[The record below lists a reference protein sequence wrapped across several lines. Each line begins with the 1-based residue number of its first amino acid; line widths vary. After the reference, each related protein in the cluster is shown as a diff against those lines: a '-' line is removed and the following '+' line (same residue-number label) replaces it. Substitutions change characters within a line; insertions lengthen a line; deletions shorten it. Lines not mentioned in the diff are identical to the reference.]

1 MKLKTNVLI
10 YWRAYK
16 MAEILINKYTPKDFK
31 SDQEV
36 RWCPGCGDHA
46 VLSSVQKALVELD
59 IPKEKFVFISG
70 IGCSSRF
77 PYYMDTYGFHS
88 IHGRASAIASGVK
101 TTNPELSVWQITG
114 DGDALAIG
122 GNHFIH
128 AIRRNIDINII
139 LFNNE
144 IYGLTKGQYSP
155 TSIKGLVTKT
165 SPFGTVEEPFS
176 VGELVIGAKGK
187 FFARTIDTSVALS
200 TQIYIEAA
208 KHKGTSVV
216 EVLQNC
222 VIFNDGIHDTIADK
236 EVRDDRT
243 LILKHGQPMI
253 FGKGNNKGLILD
265 GLKLKVV
272 KLGENGIT
280 EKNLLVHD
288 SQEVNPGIQY
298 MLANMSYPEYP
309 VALGVIRSVS
319 GLTYDRSVHDQIEE
333 IKKTAKIKCMD
344 DLLMSG
350 STWKVE

>member
-1 MKLKTNVLI
+1 
-10 YWRAYK
+10 
-16 MAEILINKYTPKDFK
+16 MAEIVANKYTAKDFK
-31 SDQEV
+31 SDQEI

-46 VLSSVQKALVELD
+46 VLSSVQRALPDLG
-59 IPKEKFVFISG
+59 IPKEKFAFISG

-77 PYYMDTYGFHS
+77 PYYMDTYGFHG

-101 TTNPELSVWQITG
+101 VANPELSVWQITG

-128 AIRRNIDINII
+128 VIRRNIDINII

-155 TSIKGLVTKT
+155 TSNKGLVTKT

-187 FFARTIDTSVALS
+187 FFARTIDTNISLS
-200 TQIYIEAA
+200 TQIYAEAE

-222 VIFNDGIHDTIADK
+222 VIFNDGVHDVVADK

-243 LILKHGQPMI
+243 VVLKHGQPMI
-253 FGKGNNKGLILD
+253 FRKGNDKGLILE

-272 KLGENGIT
+272 TLGENGIT
-280 EKNLLVHD
+280 EKNILVHD
-288 SQEVNPGIQY
+288 AFEPNPGIQY
-298 MLANMSYPEYP
+298 MLANMRYPEYP
-309 VALGVIRSVS
+309 VALGVIRSVP
-319 GLTYDRSVHDQIEE
+319 GPTYEKLVEEQISE
-333 IKKTAKIKCMD
+333 IKKKAKIKCMD
-344 DLLMSG
+344 DLLNSG
-350 STWKVE
+350 STWNVD

>member
-1 MKLKTNVLI
+1 
-10 YWRAYK
+10 
-16 MAEILINKYTPKDFK
+16 MAETIVPKYVPKDFK

-46 VLSSVQKALVELD
+46 VLSSVQRALAD
-59 IPKEKFVFISG
+59 MGIPKEKFVFISG

-77 PYYMDTYGFHS
+77 PYYMDTYGFHG

-101 TTNPELSVWQITG
+101 TSNPELSVWQITG

-128 AIRRNIDINII
+128 VIRRNIDINII

-155 TSIKGLVTKT
+155 TSNKGIVTKT

-187 FFARTIDTSVALS
+187 FFARTIDANVSLS
-200 TQIYIEAA
+200 TQIYTEAA
-208 KHKGTSVV
+208 RHKGTSVV

-222 VIFNDGIHDTIADK
+222 VIFNDGVHDSIAAK

-243 LILKHGQPMI
+243 VILKHGQPMI
-253 FGKGNNKGLILD
+253 FGTDNNKGLILE

-272 KLGENGIT
+272 KIGENGIS
-280 EKNLLVHD
+280 EKDILVHD
-288 SQEVNPGIQY
+288 AFESNPGIQY
-298 MLANMSYPEYP
+298 MLANMKYPEYP
-309 VALGVIRSVS
+309 VALGVIRSVP
-319 GLTYDRSVHDQIEE
+319 GATYDRSVEEQISEVQ
-333 IKKTAKIKCMD
+333 KTSRIKCVD

-350 STWKVE
+350 STWNVD

>member
-1 MKLKTNVLI
+1 MDESHVTQ
-10 YWRAYK
+10 
-16 MAEILINKYTPKDFK
+16 TSPKDFK

-46 VLSSVQKALVELD
+46 VLSAVQKALSELG
-59 IPKEKFVFISG
+59 IPREKFAFISG

-77 PYYMDTYGFHS
+77 PYYMSTYGFHG

-101 TTNPELSVWQITG
+101 IANPELSVWQITG

-128 AIRRNIDINII
+128 VVRRNIDINII

-155 TSIKGLVTKT
+155 TSERGIITKT

-187 FFARTIDTSVALS
+187 FFARTLDSNVSLS

-208 KHKGTSVV
+208 KHKGTSVI

-222 VIFNDGIHDTIADK
+222 VIFNDRIHEPMTGK

-243 LILKHGQPMI
+243 IILKHGEPMV
-253 FGKGNNKGLILD
+253 FGKGNDKGLILD
-265 GLKLKVV
+265 GLKLRVV
-272 KLGENGIT
+272 KIGENGIG
-280 EKNLLVHD
+280 EKNILVHD
-288 SQEVNPGIQY
+288 SLEPNPGIHY
-298 MLANMSYPEYP
+298 MLANMRYPEYP
-309 VALGVIRSVS
+309 VALGVIRAVK
-319 GLTYDRSVHDQIEE
+319 GPTYENDVESQIEE
-333 IKKTAKIKCMD
+333 IKKSSKIKCVD
-344 DLLMSG
+344 DLLNSG
-350 STWKVE
+350 SVWKVD